1 LTTLH
6 KRLAFEN
13 HDHVNRF
20 NWYVSETSL
29 IILRR
34 ADLTEEAMGQP
45 TVGLS
50 RKSPSRIASPLRAAK
65 PSLRKPNAV
74 SDDAT
79 LSPVDQL
86 YKNFISIFGNTNQDQ
101 IFSMVWPGTI
111 LDPASYSNNGPSDP
125 ESILTSINQSMLF
138 DQYYPVGT
146 ITQPDGT
153 RVSDRYAQAIQR
165 YGPIPNASLEK
176 LQSVL
181 RERLSQPTQMYID
194 GKMVTMTLLDQFN
207 YLNSEWTS
215 RRQAWADLQ
224 TSEIQALKASGDAG
238 WFADYVA
245 WYGINAQSHIDS
257 VNAAYDRLVAEFPL
271 NAFQDA
277 LAVLSTQEAAALLR
291 ARNDLSNATVPVPV
305 SIGNDYVVS
314 QAIPA
319 DWGNILT
326 SSMTFVDLLASPQAQ
341 QTALNTA
348 IAVLQQQIYAWQA
361 VLAQIPAGSA
371 ATIQA
376 ALEAFQNAGA
386 AYSASIDATLQ
397 AYTANAVT
405 AVQIYMN
412 SEIDDTTIGEI
423 NKAKQDLDEA
433 DGNAPADLDKDQID
447 KIIAD
452 VGAGQ
457 SALITANSSM
467 VATGYD
473 LATKATAYLN
483 SKNGAGLAPILSP
496 IVDQLKS
503 QLTLVEQK
511 AADLAS
517 SSFRS
522 QQLAAG
528 KVAPFTGC
536 PSIDPTMPSSA
547 SSAINQR
554 WSEISL
560 NVDTKSMETSS
571 AASTSYSQMNWSVDL
586 FFGSAGG
593 QSSSS
598 SADFASTYLGT
609 DGHIEIG
616 MLATKVLIQ
625 RPWMH
630 PELFSLSSNYF
641 RVSDSPL
648 TTPTPPEGGW
658 TRNNLVSQDL
668 GGGAVGL
675 AGADLA
681 SRLNAGPFPA
691 YPVALLLVKDVT
703 IKISSIKTQTRALEQ
718 QAASNSTQ
726 GGGFLCF
733 SVSAEQ
739 SSSSD
744 NKSAGSYSQAG
755 TYTFKIAAP
764 QVIGAWLQINHTDDS
779 VPLDDALATE
789 IADALG
795 FVTKLQ
801 SVVSVGRIS
810 AAIPQP
816 NQA

>member
-1 LTTLH
+1 ML
-6 KRLAFEN
+6 RLCNVLSPALF
-13 HDHVNRF
+13 
-20 NWYVSETSL
+20 
-29 IILRR
+29 ILGR
-34 ADLTEEAMGQP
+34 ADLAEETKDRA
-45 TVGLS
+45 VRDIN
-50 RKSPSRIASPLRAAK
+50 RKAAAQISAPLKRAGSSSTK
-65 PSLRKPNAV
+65 KSGV
-74 SDDAT
+74 SSDEIS
-79 LSPVDQL
+79 SPVDKL
-86 YKNFISIFGNTNQDQ
+86 YKKFLDVFGNTNQDQ
-101 IFSMVWPGTI
+101 IFSMIWPGTI
-111 LDPASYSNNGPSDP
+111 LDPVSYSSGGSDEP
-125 ESILTSINQSMLF
+125 QAILASINQSMLF

-181 RERLSQPTQMYID
+181 RERLSQITQMSID

-224 TSEIQALKASGDAG
+224 TSKIQALKESGDAG
-238 WFADYVA
+238 WFGDYVA
-245 WYGINAQSHIDS
+245 WYGVNAQSHIDS

-291 ARNDLSNATVPVPV
+291 ARNDLSNATIPVPV

-319 DWGNILT
+319 DWGNLLT

-348 IAVLQQQIYAWQA
+348 IAVLQQQVYAWQA
-361 VLAQIPAGSA
+361 VLAQIPAGTA
-371 ATIQA
+371 ASIQA
-376 ALEAFQNAGA
+376 ALEAFQNAGT

-405 AVQIYMN
+405 AVQIYMD
-412 SEIDDTTIGEI
+412 SEIDDTTIGQI
-423 NKAKQDLDEA
+423 NTAKQELDEA
-433 DGNAPADLDKDQID
+433 DGDAPADLDKEQIE

-452 VGAGQ
+452 IGAGQ

-467 VATGYD
+467 VAAGYD

-503 QLTLVEQK
+503 QLALVEQK

-522 QQLAAG
+522 QQLAVG
-528 KVAPFTGC
+528 KVTPFTGC
-536 PSIDPTMPSSA
+536 PPIDPTMPSSA
-547 SSAINQR
+547 TSAVNQR
-554 WSEISL
+554 WSEITL
-560 NVDTKSMETSS
+560 KVDSTEMKTAST
-571 AASTSYSQMNWSVDL
+571 ASTSYSQMNWSVDL

-598 SADFASTYLGT
+598 SAEFASTYLGEE
-609 DGHIEIG
+609 GHIEIG
-616 MLATKVLIQ
+616 MLASKVLIQ

-641 RVSDSPL
+641 RVSDNPL

-658 TRNNLVSQDL
+658 TRENLVSQDL

-681 SRLNAGPFPA
+681 SKLNAGPFPA

-703 IKISSIKTQTRALEQ
+703 IKISSIKTETAALED
-718 QAASNSTQ
+718 QASSNSTQ

-779 VPLDDALATE
+779 VPLDDTLAAE

-801 SVVSVGRIS
+801 SVASVGRIS
-810 AAIPQP
+810 PSIPQL
-816 NQA
+816 